1 MFFVRSKEQN
11 SCPCCNGRLKVA
23 SSCRR
28 ICIADGGTRK
38 VLVIRKLRCVECQ
51 RFHNELPDILIP
63 YKRYDRES
71 IESALVNQSDSH
83 VCADESTLYRWRRW
97 FKEMADHIR
106 GCLAAITIRHGKESV
121 EDKSGLPKSKLQR
134 IWQYVGD
141 ASGWLARAVQP
152 IVNLNLWQHTRSA
165 FCP

>member
-1 MFFVRSKEQN
+1 M
-11 SCPCCNGRLKVA
+11 L
-23 SSCRR
+23 
-28 ICIADGGTRK
+28 
-38 VLVIRKLRCVECQ
+38 ECK
-51 RFHNELPDILIP
+51 RFHNELPDFLIP

-71 IESALVNQSDSH
+71 IESVITNQSDLH

-106 GCLAAITIRHGKESV
+106 GCLVSIMIQYGKESA

-141 ASGWLARAVQP
+141 APVVAKLSNLSKFKFMAAYRSHFVQRDTAIP
-152 IVNLNLWQHTRSA
+152 HAETLKRRSA
-165 FCP
+165 